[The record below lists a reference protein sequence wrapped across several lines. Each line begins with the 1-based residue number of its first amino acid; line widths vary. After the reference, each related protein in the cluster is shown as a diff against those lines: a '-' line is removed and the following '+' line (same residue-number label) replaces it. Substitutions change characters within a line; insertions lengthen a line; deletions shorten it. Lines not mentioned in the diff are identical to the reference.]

1 MIIPVER
8 LEAQTLEQVI
18 REWLMRQGEDWGL
31 EEGSLDAAIERAR
44 LALAKGRLVL
54 YWDAN
59 EEYLTLVDPR
69 TLPHD
74 ASNNDEETDERDRHE

>member
-18 REWLMRQGEDWGL
+18 REWLMRQGEDWGMEEGLL
-31 EEGSLDAAIERAR
+31 EEAIERAR
-44 LALAKGRLVL
+44 QALTKGRLVL

-59 EEYLTLVDPR
+59 EESLTLVDPK
-69 TLPHD
+69 TLP
-74 ASNNDEETDERDRHE
+74 NEERESYE